1 MNNKIC
7 CFAGH
12 ANIYSQDKIKEKLKK
27 EIINLIENYGVTE
40 FYNGGKGDFDW
51 LCAQCVDKLRKDYP
65 FIKSYLILA
74 YMPKEKDKN
83 EYDDSALA
91 LFDSTLYPS
100 IEKTPRR
107 FAIVKRNQWMI
118 NNADFLIAYIDHS
131 WGGAYKT
138 FEYAKRKKHILVINI
153 G

>member
-1 MNNKIC
+1 MKPKIC

-12 ANIYSQDKIKEKLKK
+12 ANICNQDKIKEKLKK
-27 EIINLIENYGVTE
+27 EIINLIENYDVTE

-74 YMPKEKDKN
+74 YMPKEMDKN
-83 EYDDSALA
+83 ESALA

-107 FAIVKRNQWMI
+107 FAIVKRNEWMI
-118 NNADFLIAYIDHS
+118 NNADFLIAYVEYS
-131 WGGAYKT
+131 WVGAAKT
-138 FEYAKRKKHILVINI
+138 LEYAQRKHIQITNI
-153 G
+153 A

>member
-1 MNNKIC
+1 MKVC

-12 ANIYSQDKIKEKLKK
+12 ANIC
-27 EIINLIENYGVTE
+27 N
-40 FYNGGKGDFDW
+40 
-51 LCAQCVDKLRKDYP
+51 KDYP

-83 EYDDSALA
+83 EYEDSALA

-107 FAIVKRNQWMI
+107 FAIVKRNEWMI
-118 NNADFLIAYIDHS
+118 NNADFLIAYVVYN

-138 FEYAKRKKHILVINI
+138 LEYAKRKKHTSVINI

>member
-1 MNNKIC
+1 MKPKVC

-12 ANIYSQDKIKEKLKK
+12 ANICNQDKIKEKLKK

-51 LCAQCVDKLRKDYP
+51 LCAQCVDKLRNDYP

-74 YMPKEKDKN
+74 YMPKEMDKN
-83 EYDDSALA
+83 ENDLA

-107 FAIVKRNQWMI
+107 FAIVKQNEWMI
-118 NNADFLIAYIDHS
+118 NNADFLIAYVDHS

-138 FEYAKRKKHILVINI
+138 FEYAKRKKHISVINI